1 MASLWTA
8 VREFSTSTGEIEPMT
23 DADLVDFVKCY
34 NPENRYERTETW
46 SEDNPD
52 ELAADIIENLQ
63 SALES
68 FQELQAQLK
77 K

>member
-1 MASLWTA
+1 MQVLFRGLHT
-8 VREFSTSTGEIEPMT
+8 PYT
-23 DADLVDFVKCY
+23 DN
-34 NPENRYERTETW
+34 NPQNRHERKETW

-52 ELAADIIENLQ
+52 ELADDLIEILQ